1 MGSDLKKTRK
11 SKSKRRR
18 WLIALWCAAGIIIGL
33 GVCGLL
39 LLYKPA
45 GFVPSDEVTEKQPS
59 PYVSKVLAP
68 GVYNSAQR
76 QQPFDLIIH
85 QEKTEDIISL
95 TKWPQ
100 ESDGVKISRPKA
112 FFEPNEITVMATL
125 NIKGVDV
132 VVTITAQPTV
142 NDQGLTN
149 LHLAKVKLGAVNI
162 TPVARAIAAEI
173 CKSQL
178 AETNAPKD
186 NWQKKITASLL
197 NDEPFDAVFNID
209 GKKVRIKNVT
219 LEHQKLTIR
228 FIPASK

>member
-1 MGSDLKKTRK
+1 
-11 SKSKRRR
+11 
-18 WLIALWCAAGIIIGL
+18 
-33 GVCGLL
+33 LL

-45 GFVPSDEVTEKQPS
+45 GFLSSDDVTEKQAS

-95 TKWPQ
+95 TNWPQ
-100 ESDGVKISRPKA
+100 QSDGVKISRPKA
-112 FFEPNEITVMATL
+112 FFEPGEITVMGML

-132 VVTITAQPTV
+132 VVTITAEPKTD
-142 NDQGLTN
+142 DQGLLN
-149 LHLAKVKLGAVNI
+149 LNLATVKLGAVNI
-162 TPVARAIAAEI
+162 TPVAKAIAAEI
-173 CKSQL
+173 CKPQST
-178 AETNAPKD
+178 ETNARKD

-209 GKKVRIKNVT
+209 GKKVRIKKVT
-219 LEHQKLTIR
+219 LEHEKLTIR
-228 FIPASK
+228 FVPAL